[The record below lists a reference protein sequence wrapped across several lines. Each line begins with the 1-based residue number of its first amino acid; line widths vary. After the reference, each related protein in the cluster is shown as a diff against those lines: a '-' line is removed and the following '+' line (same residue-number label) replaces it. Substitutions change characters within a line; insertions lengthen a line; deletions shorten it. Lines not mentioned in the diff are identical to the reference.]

1 MTEMAEGKVVL
12 ITGAGGN
19 LGRAVSQGLVGSYSL
34 ALADLHLD
42 AGNVALSARPNV
54 AAFEADLMQPSEARR
69 VVHGVVG
76 RFGRI
81 DAVCNL
87 IGGFAFGT
95 AVHETSPET
104 WERLLGLNLKP
115 MLNISAAAVPYMIE
129 RRAGS
134 IINIGAG
141 VAQKG
146 LARMG
151 AYIAS
156 KSAVQRITES
166 MSAELRESNINVN
179 CLLPGAMDTPE
190 NRDAMPGNKQLIDL
204 DGIAHVIRF
213 LISDDARVINGACIN
228 LA

>member
-1 MTEMAEGKVVL
+1 MREMPKSKVVL
-12 ITGAGGN
+12 VTGAGGN
-19 LGRAVSQGLVGSYSL
+19 LGRAVSRGLVGAYSL

-42 AGNVALSARPNV
+42 ADNAALSARPNV

-69 VVHGVVG
+69 VVHDVVG
-76 RFGRI
+76 RSGRI

-87 IGGFAFGT
+87 VGGFASGT
-95 AVHETSPET
+95 AVHETSLET
-104 WERLLGLNLKP
+104 WERVLSLNLKP
-115 MLNISAAAVPYMIE
+115 ILNVSAAAVPYMSE
-129 RRAGS
+129 RRAGA

>member
-1 MTEMAEGKVVL
+1 MARSKVVL
-12 ITGAGGN
+12 VTGAGGN
-19 LGRAVSQGLVGSYSL
+19 LGRAVSRGLVGSYSL
-34 ALADLHLD
+34 ALADLHFD
-42 AGNVALSARPNV
+42 AGNTALSARPHV
-54 AAFEADLMQPSEARR
+54 AVFEADLMQPSEARR
-69 VVHGVVG
+69 VVHDVVG

-87 IGGFAFGT
+87 VGGFASGT
-95 AVHETSPET
+95 AVHETYPET

-115 MLNISAAAVPYMIE
+115 MLNTSAAAVPYMIE
-129 RRAGS
+129 RKAGA

-166 MSAELRESNINVN
+166 MSAELRENNINVN